1 VTHIDAASP
10 YVKAEEHTD
19 GNGNAR
25 TWKFF
30 VEKINTVWR
39 RGAGDFIG
47 CGQYLIQAKDEL
59 QSDANSAM
67 LKKLHFDPSVA
78 KKLSCIAR
86 NATLSAHVHRTLPTI
101 SDDRVIQGDILKCV
115 DGHYSLRDGT
125 AVPPDTRLLAI
136 ATGEGLQCWRGQT
149 VDEIPKRPAEELPD
163 VDALNGKVPRDQW
176 EIGLDGH
183 PHSAPSRKHA
193 DVLSRIFT
201 TRFDGRIE

>member
-67 LKKLHFDPSVA
+67 LKKLHVDPSVA

-86 NATLSAHVHRTLPTI
+86 NATLSAPVHQLPPN
-101 SDDRVIQGDILKCV
+101 SDPDIAR
-115 DGHYSLRDGT
+115 DMGHP
-125 AVPPDTRLLAI
+125 ALAI
-136 ATGEGLQCWRGQT
+136 KQ
-149 VDEIPKRPAEELPD
+149 AE
-163 VDALNGKVPRDQW
+163 
-176 EIGLDGH
+176 
-183 PHSAPSRKHA
+183 
-193 DVLSRIFT
+193 
-201 TRFDGRIE
+201 